1 MRLPVDTSKVTV
13 IAGGPAERLVNFKT
27 GELIFDKRTNQPVW
41 VTNLVIFTPG
51 EATPEVVKVKLFG
64 DEPKPISQGLPVTVV
79 GLVVSD
85 WEIDGKHGLSFRAD
99 SITPL
104 TGAGKAAA

>member
-1 MRLPVDTSKVTV
+1 
-13 IAGGPAERLVNFKT
+13 
-27 GELIFDKRTNQPVW
+27 VW

-51 EATPEVVKVKLFG
+51 EATPEVVKVKLLG
-64 DEPKPISQGLPVTVV
+64 DEPKAISQGLPVTVV

-99 SITPL
+99 SIAPL
-104 TGAGKAAA
+104 TSAGKAA

>member
-1 MRLPVDTSKVTV
+1 MRLPVDMSKVTV
-13 IAGGPAERLVNFKT
+13 IAGGPAERLVSFKT
-27 GELIFDKRTNQPVW
+27 GELTFDKRTNQPVW
-41 VTNLVIFTPG
+41 VVNLVIFTPG

-64 DEPKPISQGLPVTVV
+64 DEPKPITQGLPVVVV

-99 SITPL
+99 SIAPL
-104 TGAGKAAA
+104 SAGKAAA